1 MYASTVWSCRGDLS
15 FSPPS
20 FATSSCASA
29 GQGCCGFP
37 RIVPT
42 STVHPILL
50 LSALSAPGYP
60 LELQI
65 PKVLGITN
73 PRRREPAAVGKQ
85 RALHMQRQLLYTQA
99 IPIYSVFSG
108 NTSCRQQDLNSFPL
122 CCKRSLH
129 YLCGASWE
137 QAAWMEYQI
146 LGAKLA
152 EHIKNVQMA
161 PWLGIILKRDLLS
174 FFKDLFNFISPIFWM
189 FSSWHWATEVFQTLI
204 LAIGCL

>member
-1 MYASTVWSCRGDLS
+1 MWSCRGDLS
-15 FSPPS
+15 FSSPS

-29 GQGCCGFP
+29 GQGCSGFP
-37 RIVPT
+37 GIVTT
-42 STVHPILL
+42 STIHSILL
-50 LSALSAPGYP
+50 LSALSAPGHP
-60 LELQI
+60 HELQI

-73 PRRREPAAVGKQ
+73 PRKQEPAAVRKQ
-85 RALHMQRQLLYTQA
+85 RALHMQRKLLYTEV
-99 IPIYSVFSG
+99 ISVYSVLSG

-129 YLCGASWE
+129 YLCGD
-137 QAAWMEYQI
+137 

-152 EHIKNVQMA
+152 EHIKNVPMA
-161 PWLGIILKRDLLS
+161 PWLGIILQRDLLS

-189 FSSWHWATEVFQTLI
+189 VSSWHWATEVFQTLI